1 MLRVLLPLVALGLTL
16 WAAFDLV
23 RRPDV
28 GVRLLPRPA
37 WFVLVLVLPLA
48 GPLAYAV
55 LGRGP
60 DGDQLPPRRR
70 PLGPDDDE
78 DFLRSL

>member
-23 RRPDV
+23 RRPDAE
-28 GVRLLPRPA
+28 VRLLPRPA

-60 DGDQLPPRRR
+60 DAGQLPPRHR